1 MEAVVPKRSIEI
13 DDEVFAFL
21 QSRSE
26 PLVDTPNDVLRRLLL
41 KDTDPTTTSAE
52 NRRPGDLMPFIKA
65 GLLEGGDKLIHVQP
79 RRGLTHEAMVTADGW
94 LEIEDGRVFSKPSP
108 ALKAQTGVDI
118 NGYGKYVLEKNP
130 EVRLQD
136 LREQLRGGA

>member
-1 MEAVVPKRSIEI
+1 MRSIEI

-21 QSRSE
+21 QSRCE

-41 KDTDPTTTSAE
+41 NGSDLPQSTVAT
-52 NRRPGDLMPFIKA
+52 RRPGDLMTLINA
-65 GLLEGGDKLIHVQP
+65 GLLKAGDRLVHVQP
-79 RRGLTHEAMVTADGW
+79 RRGLTHEATVTEDGW
-94 LEIEDGRVFSKPSP
+94 LEIEDGRAFPKPSP

-118 NGYGKYVLEKNP
+118 NGYGKYVLKDDP

-136 LREQLRGGA
+136 LREQIRKGA

>member
-1 MEAVVPKRSIEI
+1 MPKRSIDV

-21 QSRSE
+21 QSQSE

-41 KDTDPTTTSAE
+41 ASSGQPPATTAK
-52 NRRPGDLMPFIKA
+52 RRPGDLMPFINA
-65 GLLEGGDKLIHVQP
+65 GLLRAGDKLVHVQP
-79 RRGLTHEAMVTADGW
+79 RRGLTHEATVTSDGW
-94 LEIEDGRVFSKPSP
+94 LQIEDGRAFSKPSP

-118 NGYGKYVLEKNP
+118 NGYGKYVLKTDP

-136 LREQLRGGA
+136 LREQLRGKA